1 MPSRTLRFDPMSGT
15 WPMVTLNVL
24 WVVGLTTALWLVAD
38 AATSGMTAQVLVYMA
53 ASGALLLGITGAPLR
68 YFLLQQRAESARR
81 ETLLSIEAARR
92 DFESRLARAMDM
104 ADDEASALHAAM
116 QAMGTMVD
124 GALVEVLLADSS
136 RAHLAIAASSEG
148 GDGADGGETL
158 RGCGCDVATPRSC
171 PAIRSGHHL
180 TFEASSQFDACPHL
194 RDRDGGCGTL
204 TAVCMP
210 VSVVGAAVGVVHVAR
225 PAAEPFD
232 RHDITAFAAVSQQLG
247 SRIGLVRAMS
257 QSQLQASTDP
267 LTGLLN
273 RRSLENEV
281 RLLAQDARPYALI
294 LLDLDHFKILNDTHG
309 HDAGDR
315 ALRIFARLLQR
326 SVRDHDLVCRYG
338 GEEFI
343 IVLPDRDLTAAA
355 EVFDRIRLELA
366 VACSDGHAPSFTASA
381 GIADTTEAATLSE
394 VISLA
399 DNRLLRAKDQGRDR
413 AVVG

>member
-1 MPSRTLRFDPMSGT
+1 MSGT
-15 WPMVTLNVL
+15 WPMVILNVL
-24 WVVGLTTALWLVAD
+24 WVVGLTMLAWFAAD
-38 AATSGMTAQVLVYMA
+38 AATSGPMAEALVYA
-53 ASGALLLGITGAPLR
+53 AVAGALLLGITGAPLR
-68 YFLLQQRAESARR
+68 YFLLQQRAQSARR

-104 ADDEASALHAAM
+104 ADDEPAALHAAM
-116 QAMGTMVD
+116 LAMGTMVD
-124 GALVEVLLADSS
+124 DALVEVLLADSS
-136 RAHLAIAASSEG
+136 RAHLAVAASSEP
-148 GDGADGGETL
+148 ADAM
-158 RGCGCDVATPRSC
+158 RGCGCDVTTPRSC

-180 TFEASSQFDACPHL
+180 TFEDSSRFDACPHV
-194 RDRDGGCGTL
+194 RDRECGAL
-204 TAVCMP
+204 TAICMP
-210 VSVVGAAVGVVHVAR
+210 VSVVGAAVGVVHVTR
-225 PAAEPFD
+225 PAERPFD
-232 RHDITAFAAVSQQLG
+232 RYDVTALAAVSQQLG
-247 SRIGLVRAMS
+247 SRIGLVRAMT

-281 RLLAQDARPYALI
+281 RLLTQDARPFGLI

-343 IVLPDRDLTAAA
+343 IVLPDRDLAAA
-355 EVFDRIRLELA
+355 MEVFDRIRLELA

-399 DNRLLRAKDQGRDR
+399 DNRLLRAKDQGRDC
-413 AVVG
+413 AVVS